1 MTEMSTSQSGPQ
13 PAAREPLVRVRGL
26 SRQFGKKTWWPPGA
40 SHSFFAVNNVDLAIA
55 RGEAVGVVGESGC
68 GKSTLGRM
76 ILRLLRPTSGSIEF
90 DGTDISTLSE
100 RALRP
105 LRCRMQMIFQDP
117 FASLDPKRR
126 VGDQIAD
133 ALRVHRLMDEARIK
147 ERVHDLLSQVGLKS
161 EHAGRRPH
169 EFSGG
174 QRQRIAIARALA
186 PRPDFIV
193 ADEPVAALDVSI
205 QAQVVNLLAD
215 LREKMGLSLLFIS
228 HDLHVV
234 RHLCDR
240 IVVMYLGRVVE
251 AGTADQVFG
260 APRHPYTRVLLEASP
275 SLKSGE
281 KIQGLKGEIPSPAN
295 PPSGCGF
302 RTRCPMAIAACA
314 ERQPPLTTD
323 ETGRAVACIR
333 AGEIVRP

>member
-1 MTEMSTSQSGPQ
+1 MDVTSTPM
-13 PAAREPLVRVRGL
+13 PAKPVTGEPLLRIEGL
-26 SRQFGKKTWWPPGA
+26 SRKFGKKSWRPGA
-40 SHSFFAVNNVDLAIA
+40 SSYFYAVRDVDLTIA
-55 RGEAVGVVGESGC
+55 RGEAVGIVGESGC

-76 ILRLLRPTSGSIEF
+76 ILRLLRPTQGKIDF
-90 DGTDISTLSE
+90 AGKDISALPE
-100 RALRP
+100 KELRP
-105 LRCRMQMIFQDP
+105 LRRHMQMIFQDP
-117 FASLDPKRR
+117 FGSLDPKRR
-126 VGDQIAD
+126 IGDQIAD
-133 ALRVHRLMDEARIK
+133 ALRVHRMMDEAGVQR
-147 ERVHDLLSQVGLKS
+147 RVNELLTQVGLTP
-161 EHAGRRPH
+161 EHATRRPH

-186 PRPDFIV
+186 PSPDFIV
-193 ADEPVAALDVSI
+193 ADEPIAALDVSI

-251 AGTADQVFG
+251 QGTAEQVFG
-260 APRHPYTRVLLEASP
+260 APRHPYTRVLLDASP

-281 KIQGLKGEIPSPAN
+281 KIRSLKGEIPSLSN

-302 RTRCPMAIAACA
+302 RTRCPMAIPACA
-314 ERQPPLTTD
+314 EKLPPLSQHAD
-323 ETGRAVACIR
+323 GRSVACIR
-333 AGEIVRP
+333 ADSM